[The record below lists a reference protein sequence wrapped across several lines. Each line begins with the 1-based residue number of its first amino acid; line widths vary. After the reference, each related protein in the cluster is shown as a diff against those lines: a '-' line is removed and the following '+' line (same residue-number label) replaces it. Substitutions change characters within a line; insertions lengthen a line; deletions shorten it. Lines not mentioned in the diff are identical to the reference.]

1 MESRYTTMSD
11 TSAYHGPEYP
21 TEAHGSIP
29 AFNSY
34 EEEANFWDTH
44 SITDLKAETEAVK
57 VSATRGLSANV
68 QVRFDPET
76 DHELEAIA
84 RERGMKKA
92 TLIRTWVLERLRQN
106 LVLNGFLWFSFP
118 SIDLHGIICIE
129 EKLTIIDCW
138 LER

>member
-1 MESRYTTMSD
+1 MEGRYTTMND
-11 TSAYHGPEYP
+11 RSAYHGPAYP

-44 SITDLKAETEAVK
+44 SITDFTEETEAVK
-57 VSATRGLSANV
+57 VRTTRGLSANV

-92 TLIRTWVLERLRQN
+92 TLIRTWVLERLRQDRN
-106 LVLNGFLWFSFP
+106 RHVS
-118 SIDLHGIICIE
+118 
-129 EKLTIIDCW
+129 
-138 LER
+138 

>member
-1 MESRYTTMSD
+1 MEGRYTTMSD
-11 TSAYHGPEYP
+11 QSAYHGPTYP

-29 AFNSY
+29 AFSSY

-44 SITDLKAETEAVK
+44 SITDFKAETEAVQ
-57 VSATRGLSANV
+57 VAATRGLSANV

-92 TLIRTWVLERLRQN
+92 TLIRTWVLERLRQDRN
-106 LVLNGFLWFSFP
+106 RHAS
-118 SIDLHGIICIE
+118 
-129 EKLTIIDCW
+129 
-138 LER
+138 

>member
-1 MESRYTTMSD
+1 MEGRHTTMSD
-11 TSAYHGPEYP
+11 KAAYNGPEYP

-44 SITDLKAETEAVK
+44 STTDFRGETEAVK
-57 VSATRGLSANV
+57 VRATRGLSANV

-84 RERGMKKA
+84 RERGVKKA
-92 TLIRTWVLERLRQN
+92 TLIRIWVLERLRQDRN
-106 LVLNGFLWFSFP
+106 RHAS
-118 SIDLHGIICIE
+118 
-129 EKLTIIDCW
+129 
-138 LER
+138 

>member
-1 MESRYTTMSD
+1 MSD
-11 TSAYHGPEYP
+11 TSAYNGPEYP

-44 SITDLKAETEAVK
+44 SISDFTEETGAVQ
-57 VSATRGLSANV
+57 VRATPGLSANV

-84 RERGMKKA
+84 RGRGMKKA
-92 TLIRTWVLERLRQN
+92 TLIRTWVLERLRQDRKRN
-106 LVLNGFLWFSFP
+106 VS
-118 SIDLHGIICIE
+118 
-129 EKLTIIDCW
+129 
-138 LER
+138 

>member
-1 MESRYTTMSD
+1 MSD
-11 TSAYHGPEYP
+11 QSGYNGPAYPI
-21 TEAHGSIP
+21 EAHGSIP

-44 SITDLKAETEAVK
+44 SATDFKEEIEAVK
-57 VSATRGLSANV
+57 VRSTRGLSANV

-92 TLIRTWVLERLRQN
+92 TLIRTWVLERLRQDRN
-106 LVLNGFLWFSFP
+106 HHAS
-118 SIDLHGIICIE
+118 
-129 EKLTIIDCW
+129 
-138 LER
+138 

>member
-1 MESRYTTMSD
+1 MSD
-11 TSAYHGPEYP
+11 KLTYNGPEYP

-44 SITDLKAETEAVK
+44 STADFTNETEAVK
-57 VSATRGLSANV
+57 VHATRGLSANV
-68 QVRFDPET
+68 QVRFEPET

-92 TLIRTWVLERLRQN
+92 TLIRTWVLDRLRQ
-106 LVLNGFLWFSFP
+106 
-118 SIDLHGIICIE
+118 
-129 EKLTIIDCW
+129 
-138 LER
+138 ERNHRAS

>member
-1 MESRYTTMSD
+1 MSD
-11 TSAYHGPEYP
+11 TSAYKGPEYL

-29 AFNSY
+29 AFSNY

-44 SITDLKAETEAVK
+44 SISDFTEETEAVQ
-57 VSATRGLSANV
+57 VRATHGLSANV

-92 TLIRTWVLERLRQN
+92 TLIRTWVLERLRQDRN
-106 LVLNGFLWFSFP
+106 RNVS
-118 SIDLHGIICIE
+118 
-129 EKLTIIDCW
+129 
-138 LER
+138 

>member
-1 MESRYTTMSD
+1 MSD
-11 TSAYHGPEYP
+11 QSVYNGPAYP

-44 SITDLKAETEAVK
+44 SITDLNAETKAVK

-92 TLIRTWVLERLRQN
+92 TLIRTWVLERLRQDRN
-106 LVLNGFLWFSFP
+106 RNVS
-118 SIDLHGIICIE
+118 
-129 EKLTIIDCW
+129 
-138 LER
+138 

>member
-1 MESRYTTMSD
+1 MEGRHTTMSD
-11 TSAYHGPEYP
+11 KAAYHGPEYP

-44 SITDLKAETEAVK
+44 SITDFRGETEAVK
-57 VSATRGLSANV
+57 VRATRGLSANV

-92 TLIRTWVLERLRQN
+92 TLIRTWVLERLRQDRN
-106 LVLNGFLWFSFP
+106 RHAS
-118 SIDLHGIICIE
+118 
-129 EKLTIIDCW
+129 
-138 LER
+138 

>member
-1 MESRYTTMSD
+1 MSD
-11 TSAYHGPEYP
+11 QSQYMGPEYP
-21 TEAHGSIP
+21 TQAHGAIP

-44 SITDLKAETEAVK
+44 STADFTHETKSVK

-92 TLIRTWVLERLRQN
+92 TLIRTWVLERLRQDRN
-106 LVLNGFLWFSFP
+106 RSA
-118 SIDLHGIICIE
+118 S
-129 EKLTIIDCW
+129 
-138 LER
+138 